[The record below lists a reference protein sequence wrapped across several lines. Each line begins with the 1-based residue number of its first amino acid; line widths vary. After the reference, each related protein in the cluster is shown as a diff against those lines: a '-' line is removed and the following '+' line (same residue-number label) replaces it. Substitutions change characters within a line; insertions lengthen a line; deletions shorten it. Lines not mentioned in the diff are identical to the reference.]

1 MLQVIRYWKGYLSIR
16 VWGFSAERFINLC
29 GNRNI
34 MLWNI
39 KNHGDYYTMCISLK
53 SFYELKSITRKTGT
67 RVVITGRYGLPFLS
81 LRMKKRKIFVAGLV
95 GSLLFWIWMAGFIW
109 NIEIQGNY
117 YVTGDVFADFLSE
130 SGIEPGMKK
139 NKVDIEALEKAIRNE
154 YNIITWTS
162 ARIEG
167 TRLIIQVRENDLI
180 GNEPEDPEERNADE
194 GYDLVADKD
203 GTVMGIITRSGVPRV
218 SEGMEVKK
226 GDVLVEGCIPIYNED
241 TTIKNYEYCRA
252 DADVVL
258 RCRYE
263 MAGELNEKYEKKVYT
278 GRETRR
284 SYLLVQ
290 GIKLQLPEWGEG
302 FSESDV
308 LNETE
313 HLSEFGGYKQPD
325 YYCKMCRREYVRE
338 NRIYTKEQVKEKFET
353 KVQKFIQSLEEKG
366 VQIIEKD
373 VTINKTRGIW
383 RLKVDFTANEK
394 TGILQKITQEPL
406 ENGQEE

>member
-162 ARIEG
+162 VRIEG

-263 MAGELNEKYEKKVYT
+263 MTGELNEKYEKKVYT

-313 HLSEFGGYKQPD
+313 QLSVFGGYKLPV
-325 YYCKMCRREYVRE
+325 YYGKMCRREYVRE

-383 RLKVDFTANEK
+383 RLKVDFTADEK